1 MPDNT
6 IQKIEKSEERLYG
19 PPCILV
25 CGYRA
30 DEQESILSLFASC
43 GLFRH
48 PVVFVAEDDSDT
60 LLRELV
66 KQGSGKGRDLSSG
79 LARAIIMS
87 GFTQNELHSLLSSYR
102 KEKFEQQ
109 LWATLTPV
117 SEGWTLRELLKELRA
132 EAEAFK
138 RRQVQQGSEKGK

>member
-1 MPDNT
+1 MADNT
-6 IQKIEKSEERLYG
+6 FQKIEKSEERLYG

-25 CGYRA
+25 CGYPA
-30 DEQESILSLFASC
+30 DEQESIRSLFASC
-43 GLFRH
+43 GLSGH
-48 PVVFVAEDDSDT
+48 PVVFAGEDDGDT
-60 LLRELV
+60 LLGELV
-66 KQGSGKGRDLSSG
+66 KQESGKGRDLSSG

-117 SEGWTLRELLKELRA
+117 SEGWTLRDLLKELRA

-138 RRQVQQGSEKGK
+138 RRQAQQGAEKGK